1 MILLPPLMSLH
12 DVSYTYPASNHPHLQ
27 DVNFELPEGQTV
39 LLTGLSGSGKSTLLR
54 VMSGLAPRFYG
65 GSLQGQ
71 IKLFGQDLSQWT
83 HRDLSRHIGILFQD
97 PESQLVTT
105 RVDQELVFGME
116 NVGCDRALM
125 HDRLQEAAAVF
136 AMQPWLN
143 SPTLHLSGGW
153 KQKTVLA
160 SIMAVRPRLLL
171 LDEPLSQLDA
181 DSAGQFLDYLD
192 RCRRLWGMSVVIAEH
207 RLDKLVQRVDKV
219 LYIHQGKVYSQPTDK
234 ISWLV
239 GNRETEGRIA
249 VQKSAVLSNGQ
260 RLAGLKNVDFCYPHA
275 HQPVLKQLSL
285 DLLAGEITCLMGGN
299 GAGKT
304 TLLKLLLGILK
315 PCHGQADICGENP
328 YRMPARQLA
337 RKVGYLSQE
346 PGDYLFSPTVR
357 QEIEFTY
364 HSLQLKDHWR
374 IDRLLEQLHLQPLA
388 HRNPRDLSWGERQR
402 TALASI
408 LAAQPQ
414 VLLLD
419 EPTRGLDYKL
429 KADLAIILHDLASQG
444 TAILVATHD
453 QNWASSFT
461 DRLVYLQQGT
471 IVDAADNK
479 KPGEEMLKA
488 WQGEI

>member
-1 MILLPPLMSLH
+1 MSLQK
-12 DVSYTYPASNHPHLQ
+12 VSYTYPASKHPDLQ
-27 DVNFELPEGQTV
+27 DVNLELLKGQSV
-39 LLTGLSGSGKSTLLR
+39 LLAGPSGSGKSTLLR
-54 VMSGLAPRFYG
+54 VMGGLAPRFYG

-71 IKLFGQDLSQWT
+71 IKLFGKDLSQWT

-116 NVGCDRALM
+116 NVGYARDLM
-125 HDRLQEAAAVF
+125 QDRLQEVAVVF
-136 AMQPWLN
+136 GMQPWLYY
-143 SPTLHLSGGW
+143 PTLHLSGRW

-171 LDEPLSQLDA
+171 LDEPLSQLDG
-181 DSAGQFLDYLD
+181 DSAEQFLDYLD
-192 RCRRLWGMSVVIAEH
+192 QCRHLWGMSVVIAEH
-207 RLDKLVQRVDKV
+207 RLDKLAKRVDKV
-219 LYIHQGKVYSQPTDK
+219 LYIHQGKVESQPTGK

-239 GNRETEGRIA
+239 GNWETEDLIA
-249 VQKSAVLSNGQ
+249 AKRSPVPSNGR
-260 RLAGLKNVDFCYPHA
+260 RLAGLRKVDFCYPRA
-275 HQPVLKQLSL
+275 NQPVLKQLSL
-285 DLLAGEITCLMGGN
+285 DLQAGEITCLMGAN

-304 TLLKLLLGILK
+304 TLLKLLLGTLK
-315 PCHGQADICGENP
+315 PCQGQVDICGENP
-328 YRMPARQLA
+328 YRMPAPQLA

-357 QEIEFTY
+357 QEVEFTY
-364 HSLQLKDHWR
+364 RSLQLKDYSR

-408 LAAQPQ
+408 LVAQPQ

-419 EPTRGLDYKL
+419 EPTRGLDYRL
-429 KADLAIILHDLASQG
+429 KDDLATILRDVAGQG

-453 QNWASSFT
+453 QHWASSLA
-461 DRLVYLQQGT
+461 DRLLYLQHGN
-471 IVDAADNK
+471 IVDAAHDKN
-479 KPGEEMLKA
+479 PGEELLEV
-488 WQGEI
+488 WPETV